1 MVHINSQLL
10 MELNDQVALHSVA
23 MSTNT
28 ALTEQYQIVVSSET
42 FRTVLKLS
50 FKTLVSNF

>member
-28 ALTEQYQIVVSSET
+28 ALTEQYHIVVSSET

-50 FKTLVSNF
+50 FKMLVSNF